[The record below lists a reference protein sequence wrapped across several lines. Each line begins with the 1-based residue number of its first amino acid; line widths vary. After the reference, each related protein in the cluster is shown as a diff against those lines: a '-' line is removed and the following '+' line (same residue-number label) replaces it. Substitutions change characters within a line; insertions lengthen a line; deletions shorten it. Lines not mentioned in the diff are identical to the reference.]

1 MKKRC
6 SLRHALV
13 LCKRN
18 LIKLTRTPEQLIDV
32 TLQPVIFLTLFLYVF
47 GGAIAHGSRHDYL
60 QFLVPGLIGQTIAM
74 SSISIGQNM
83 NADIGNGVF
92 DRFRPLPIGRSV
104 PLVGAGLADFLRYL
118 LLCGMRV

>member
-1 MKKRC
+1 MNKRLRQ
-6 SLRHALV
+6 LRHALV
-13 LCKRN
+13 LCKRS

-32 TLQPVIFLTLFLYVF
+32 TLQPIIFLVLFLYVF
-47 GGAIAHGSRHDYL
+47 GGAIEHGSRSESL

-92 DRFRPLPIGRSV
+92 DRFRSLPVGRSV
-104 PLVGAGLADFLRYL
+104 PLVG
-118 LLCGMRV
+118 

>member
-1 MKKRC
+1 MKKRF
-6 SLRHALV
+6 SLRHAFV

-32 TLQPVIFLTLFLYVF
+32 TLQPIIFLVLFLYVF
-47 GGAIAHGSRHDYL
+47 GGAISHGSRHDYL
-60 QFLVPGLIGQTIAM
+60 QFLLPGLIGQTIAM

-92 DRFRPLPIGRSV
+92 DRFRSLPIARSV
-104 PLVGAGLADFLRYL
+104 
-118 LLCGMRV
+118 